1 MKTKICGLREQ
12 QNVSDLSELHPQWM
26 GFIFTSTS
34 TRYFNAAK
42 EPADLKSLPP
52 SIKKVGVFVN
62 ETLENVRATVQQHGL
77 NMIQLHGNET
87 PEYCATLHSD
97 GIEIIKAFSVDGNF
111 DFTTTEAYTSAVD
124 YFLFDTKGPQF
135 GGNGIAF
142 NWDLL
147 NGKRFAKPFL
157 LSGGI
162 SPNHVDAIKNFKH
175 PDCIGIDINSRFE
188 ISPGMKDVNA
198 IRLFLQ
204 QIQP

>member
-12 QNVSDLSELHPQWM
+12 QNISDLAELHPQWM
-26 GFIFTSTS
+26 GFIFAPTSP
-34 TRYFNAAK
+34 RYFHAVK
-42 EPADLKSLPP
+42 EPADLKSLPS

-62 ETLENVRATVQQHGL
+62 ETLEAVKNTVQQHNL
-77 NMIQLHGNET
+77 NAIQLHGNET
-87 PEYCATLHSD
+87 PEYCASLQSP
-97 GIEIIKAFSVDGNF
+97 GIEIIKAFSLDDNF
-111 DFTTTEAYTSAVD
+111 DFSITESYAPFVD
-124 YFLFDTKGPQF
+124 YFLFDTKGKQA

-142 NWDLL
+142 NWNIL

-162 SPNHVDAIKNFKH
+162 SPDHAEAIKNFSH

-188 ISPGMKDVNA
+188 ISPGLKDVSA

-204 QIQP
+204 QIQS

>member
-12 QNVSDLSELHPQWM
+12 QNIRELSELHPQWM
-26 GFIFTSTS
+26 GFIFTPTS
-34 TRYFNAAK
+34 PRYFNAAK
-42 EPADLKSLPP
+42 EPADLKSLPS

-62 ETLENVRATVQQHGL
+62 ETLESVRATVQQHGL

-87 PEYCATLHSD
+87 PEYCASLKSD
-97 GIEIIKAFSVDGNF
+97 GKEIIKAFSVDGNF
-111 DFTTTEAYTSAVD
+111 DFATTEAYAPAVD
-124 YFLFDTKGPQF
+124 YFLFDTKGEQF

-142 NWDLL
+142 NWTLL
-147 NGKRFAKPFL
+147 NDKRFAKPFL

-162 SPNHVDAIKNFKH
+162 SPEHAEAIKNFSH

-188 ISPGMKDVNA
+188 ISPGTKDVNA

>member
-12 QNVSDLSELHPQWM
+12 QNISDISELHPEWM
-26 GFIFTSTS
+26 GFIFSPTSP
-34 TRYFNAAK
+34 RYFNAAK
-42 EPADLKSLPP
+42 EPADLKSLPV

-87 PEYCATLHSD
+87 PEYCASLKSD
-97 GIEIIKAFSVDGNF
+97 GIEIIKAFSIDSNF
-111 DFTTTEAYTSAVD
+111 DFTSTEAYASAVD

-147 NGKRFAKPFL
+147 KGKRFAKPFL

-162 SPNHVDAIKNFKH
+162 SPNHADAIKNFSH

-188 ISPGMKDVNA
+188 ISPGIKDVNA

-204 QIQP
+204 QIQ

>member
-12 QNVSDLSELHPQWM
+12 QNITELSALHPQWM
-26 GFIFTSTS
+26 GFIFTPTS
-34 TRYFNAAK
+34 PRYFSAAK
-42 EPADLKSLPP
+42 QPADLKSLPR

-87 PEYCATLHSD
+87 PEYCASLKSD
-97 GIEIIKAFSVDGNF
+97 GIEIIKAFSVDDNF
-111 DFTTTEAYTSAVD
+111 DFATTEAYASAID

-142 NWDLL
+142 NWNLL
-147 NGKRFAKPFL
+147 KGKRFL

-162 SPNHVDAIKNFKH
+162 SPNHVEAIKNFSH

-188 ISPGMKDVNA
+188 ISPGIKDVNA

-204 QIQP
+204 HIQP